1 MGCRRQDD
9 VVRLNAREFFE
20 DRARGVSETGAAL
33 PHLEALPQDE
43 GEKADED
50 VSLNTVLALVPD
62 RTDVQLVLLD
72 AESGFRLSELVVGF
86 PELLI
91 APIADVR
98 SEEIGAFRDRRPVV
112 EGVVVTHAETET
124 GR

>member
-1 MGCRRQDD
+1 MRASSSRIGARR
-9 VVRLNAREFFE
+9 
-20 DRARGVSETGAAL
+20 VSEAGAAL

-50 VSLNTVLALVPD
+50 VSLDAVLALMPD
-62 RTDVQLVLLD
+62 RTEVQLIFLD
-72 AESGFRLSELVVGF
+72 AESGFGLGELDIGL

-98 SEEIGAFRDRRPVV
+98 SQEIGAFRERGPVV
-112 EGVVVTHAETET
+112 ERGVVS
-124 GR
+124 RR